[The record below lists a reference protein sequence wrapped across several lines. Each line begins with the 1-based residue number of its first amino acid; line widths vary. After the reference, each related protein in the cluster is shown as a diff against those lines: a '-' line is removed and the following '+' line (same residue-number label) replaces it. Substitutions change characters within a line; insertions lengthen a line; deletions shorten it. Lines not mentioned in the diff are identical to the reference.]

1 MEKLVNS
8 FAEYLAIELS
18 LNKDKKDVV
27 AYGMFTLL
35 QTILSILL
43 VLLLGIIF
51 KCAVE
56 SLIISSTTSILRKYS
71 GGVHAS
77 TPERCIILGAIL
89 CLSKTLIVVHLI
101 YPSTRLELLVTLGIL
116 TFIYSYYTVI
126 KLAPVDSSKK
136 PIRTIKKRK
145 RMKKY
150 SIATLNM
157 YGIISLVLGLI
168 YMYTGD
174 RKLVIYILCIYI
186 GIAWQVFTL
195 TNKGELIFSKIDKI
209 INKVLESRRK

>member
-8 FAEYLAIELS
+8 FVEYLAIELS

-35 QTILSILL
+35 QTALSILL
-43 VLLLGIIF
+43 VIFLGIIF
-51 KCAVE
+51 KCAIE
-56 SLIISSTTSILRKYS
+56 ALIISFTTSILRKYS

-77 TPERCIILGAIL
+77 TPERCIILGVIL
-89 CLSKTLIVVHLI
+89 CLSKALIVVHLI
-101 YPSTRLELLVTLGIL
+101 YPSTRLDVLITLGIVTL
-116 TFIYSYYTVI
+116 IYLYYVVI
-126 KLAPVDSSKK
+126 KLAPVDSLKK
-136 PIRTIKKRK
+136 PIRTVEKRK

-157 YGIISLVLGLI
+157 YVIISLVLSLI
-168 YMYTGD
+168 YMHTGYS
-174 RKLVIYILCIYI
+174 KLVIYILCIYI
-186 GIAWQVFTL
+186 GTAWQVFTL